1 MLQPVVRVGEWLV
14 TPSVNQISR
23 KGRQL
28 TLEPRLIDL
37 LVFFARHPGEVLSRD
52 ELIENVWTR
61 NVVTSHVVTQSISE
75 LRKSLKDGD
84 DVSLEYIATVP
95 KRGYKLTVPVI
106 WCTEEGEEL
115 APSMEALTPSPSTA
129 VPGPPAAGAP
139 SDVSVPLPDA
149 AAPPP
154 APTVASAPSG
164 RKRLT
169 TALVWGLF
177 LLALGTCVALV
188 ALSSMESRPPVNK
201 ARLLLNPRDIDIHL
215 VNGNSCTNWSSQ
227 HSYAVGLASLIT
239 TSLNTFSTFMVHDK
253 INYNIDEPS
262 SSGKTLSI
270 AFVNQRQYRAQQ
282 CFMSV
287 KLVDNADGSTML
299 DKRYVI
305 TNGNQLAIQNDLLES
320 LSKALNQPWPQR
332 MQEML
337 QQILPHRGALLTNF
351 YQAHDY
357 LLHGDD
363 KSLNRASELLG
374 EIVQSS
380 PEFTYARAEKAL
392 VDIVRHSQHPLDE
405 KQLAA
410 LNTEIDNIVTLPELN
425 NLSIIYQIKA
435 VSALVKGKTDES
447 YQAINTGIDLEMS
460 WLNYVL
466 LGKVYEMKGMN
477 REAADAYLT
486 AFNLRP
492 GANTLYWIENGIFQ
506 TSVPYVVPYLD
517 KFLASE

>member
-1 MLQPVVRVGEWLV
+1 KLESLPSSPTSIPETIPDTASPVHNLNIQYTPTPPEHSPVR
-14 TPSVNQISR
+14 S
-23 KGRQL
+23 
-28 TLEPRLIDL
+28 
-37 LVFFARHPGEVLSRD
+37 
-52 ELIENVWTR
+52 
-61 NVVTSHVVTQSISE
+61 
-75 LRKSLKDGD
+75 
-84 DVSLEYIATVP
+84 
-95 KRGYKLTVPVI
+95 
-106 WCTEEGEEL
+106 
-115 APSMEALTPSPSTA
+115 
-129 VPGPPAAGAP
+129 
-139 SDVSVPLPDA
+139 
-149 AAPPP
+149 
-154 APTVASAPSG
+154 
-164 RKRLT
+164 KRLT
-169 TALVWGLF
+169 TFWVWFFF
-177 LLALGTCVALV
+177 LLSLGICVVLV
-188 ALSSMESRPPVNK
+188 ALSSFETRLPMSKSRI
-201 ARLLLNPRDIDIHL
+201 LLNPRDIDIHM
-215 VNGNSCTNWSSQ
+215 VNKSCNNWTSPYQ
-227 HSYAVGLASLIT
+227 RSYAIGVGDLVA

-253 INYNIDEPS
+253 TNYNIDEPS

-332 MQEML
+332 MQEMF
-337 QQILPHRGALLTNF
+337 QQFLPHRGALLTNF

-357 LLHGDD
+357 LMHGDD

-374 EIVQSS
+374 EILESS
-380 PEFTYARAEKAL
+380 PDFIYARAEKAL

-410 LNTEIDNIVTLPELN
+410 LNTEIDNIGTMPGVN
-425 NLSIIYQIKA
+425 NLSIFYQIKT
-435 VSALVKGKTDES
+435 VSALEKGKIDDA

-492 GANTLYWIENGIFQ
+492 GENTLYWIENGVFQ

-517 KFLASE
+517 KFLSSE

>member
-129 VPGPPAAGAP
+129 VPAPPAAGAP

-215 VNGNSCTNWSSQ
+215 VNGNSCANWSSQ

-253 INYNIDEPS
+253 TDYNINEPS
-262 SSGKTLSI
+262 SSGKTLTI
-270 AFVNQRQYRAQQ
+270 EFVNQRHYRAQQ

-287 KLVDNADGSTML
+287 QLVDNADSSTML
-299 DKRYVI
+299 DKRYFV
-305 TNGNQLAIQNDLLES
+305 TNDNQLTIQNDLMNSLSDALAQPWPARMQAMLRQYQPSQSVALTYFYQSHQLLMKGDVDS
-320 LSKALNQPWPQR
+320 LSKASS
-332 MQEML
+332 
-337 QQILPHRGALLTNF
+337 LL
-351 YQAHDY
+351 
-357 LLHGDD
+357 DD
-363 KSLNRASELLG
+363 
-374 EIVQSS
+374 
-380 PEFTYARAEKAL
+380 
-392 VDIVRHSQHPLDE
+392 

-410 LNTEIDNIVTLPELN
+410 LYSEVERVGAMPGIKDMAIY
-425 NLSIIYQIKA
+425 YQIKA
-435 VSALVKGKTDES
+435 VDSLGKGKVDEANT
-447 YQAINTGIDLEMS
+447 AINSAIDLEMS

-466 LGKVYEMKGMN
+466 LGKVYEMKGEN
-477 REAADAYLT
+477 RLAADSYIT

-492 GANTLYWIENGIFQ
+492 GEDTLYWIENGVFQ
-506 TSVPYVVPYLD
+506 TSVNRVVPYLD
-517 KFLASE
+517 NFLSSE

>member
-129 VPGPPAAGAP
+129 VPAPPAAGAP

-215 VNGNSCTNWSSQ
+215 VNGNSCANWSSQ

-253 INYNIDEPS
+253 TDYNINEPS
-262 SSGKTLSI
+262 SSGKTLTI
-270 AFVNQRQYRAQQ
+270 EFVNQRHYRVQQ
-282 CFMSV
+282 CF
-287 KLVDNADGSTML
+287 
-299 DKRYVI
+299 
-305 TNGNQLAIQNDLLES
+305 NDLMNSMSDALAQPCPARMQAMLRQYQASQSVALTYFYQSHQLLMKGDVDS
-320 LSKALNQPWPQR
+320 LSKASS
-332 MQEML
+332 
-337 QQILPHRGALLTNF
+337 LL
-351 YQAHDY
+351 
-357 LLHGDD
+357 DD
-363 KSLNRASELLG
+363 VIKRAPDF
-374 EIVQSS
+374 I
-380 PEFTYARAEKAL
+380 YAYAEKTL
-392 VDIVRHSQHPLDE
+392 VDVLRHSQQPLDD

-410 LNTEIDNIVTLPELN
+410 LYSEVERVGAMPGIKDMAIY
-425 NLSIIYQIKA
+425 YQIKA
-435 VSALVKGKTDES
+435 VDSLGKGKVDEANT
-447 YQAINTGIDLEMS
+447 AINSAIDLEMS

-466 LGKVYEMKGMN
+466 LGKVYEMKGEN
-477 REAADAYLT
+477 RLAADSYIT

-492 GANTLYWIENGIFQ
+492 GEDTLYWIENGVFQ
-506 TSVPYVVPYLD
+506 TSVNRVVPYLD
-517 KFLASE
+517 NFLSSE